1 MNEQEDEDDERHR
14 WLSGKRKKIVV
25 GRRLSVKGRVD
36 ASGRRPTPGRRQAR
50 NQDSGLGLACPGAV
64 GHTLYAKFVLILV
77 GGLVLR
83 YVIVWGGDMKA
94 PLAFPPSVWPV
105 PGVPT
110 LPPLAGL
117 GG

>member
-1 MNEQEDEDDERHR
+1 M
-14 WLSGKRKKIVV
+14 
-25 GRRLSVKGRVD
+25 
-36 ASGRRPTPGRRQAR
+36 
-50 NQDSGLGLACPGAV
+50 